1 MQPLSPCAVV
11 ITGHLGF
18 GGLKPKSDKPSFNN
32 SSPSTASSHQKSSR
46 IVQSLLSSVLQLA
59 SKVLTPNNTTNTNT
73 LVTVLPNGKTAT
85 AAVTTTVAST
95 TESPTSSHSTTS
107 HYSTAVSILTPTNTT
122 TTIHYY
128 KSKSLPYP
136 RNGIIM
142 NTQPVNLRRKGI
154 PIPLYNHYGNKD
166 KLYRRR
172 SCHRHSHHGDGKNH
186 NKKLDLER
194 TKDDDILF
202 GPINKI
208 KKMDL
213 NSILESINS
222 TEDDDEKFYENLYEI
237 LENAQKKFY
246 QLSTAYNI
254 LTNEAERSQYDRWRT
269 GSIKIPYKMWKEMVM
284 KRGHTVHWTT
294 PPKQPLKIT
303 DSLDTETFSNQAYNN
318 NSYIQHNTS
327 KFGSK

>member
-1 MQPLSPCAVV
+1 
-11 ITGHLGF
+11 
-18 GGLKPKSDKPSFNN
+18 SDKPSFNN
-32 SSPSTASSHQKSSR
+32 SPSTASSHQKSSR

-59 SKVLTPNNTTNTNT
+59 SSTNS
-73 LVTVLPNGKTAT
+73 TVEFTKREFVNSQMVQSNKKSLLSEMLKKQVDTKGNSIINA
-85 AAVTTTVAST
+85 TTTTGNETPIKKERVLKFGNCPLVVRERSSTHTNDDSSSKPNLSADEPSQTTSTVVMHKRTNLLSPLPITT

-142 NTQPVNLRRKGI
+142 NTQPVNLSKKGI

-186 NKKLDLER
+186 DKKLDLER

-202 GPINKI
+202 WP
-208 KKMDL
+208 M
-213 NSILESINS
+213 S
-222 TEDDDEKFYENLYEI
+222 T
-237 LENAQKKFY
+237 
-246 QLSTAYNI
+246 
-254 LTNEAERSQYDRWRT
+254 
-269 GSIKIPYKMWKEMVM
+269 
-284 KRGHTVHWTT
+284 
-294 PPKQPLKIT
+294 
-303 DSLDTETFSNQAYNN
+303 
-318 NSYIQHNTS
+318 
-327 KFGSK
+327 